1 MKHITLKHL
10 TIFNTIKKLKRFAL
24 YSLCATLG
32 VNMVHVNAKELSLEN
47 IDHYLA
53 NAESNYSDIVDGA
66 NKHVRWYQSQRKKTE
81 YAIVYLHGFSAS
93 RQELSPT
100 TENFVDQLGAN
111 AFYTRLTGHGRSD
124 DAMAEAST
132 EKWQTDT
139 LEAYKIGKLIGNKVI
154 IISTSTGG
162 TLATW
167 LLTQDNVEQPFA
179 NIMISPN
186 FAVQNNSAWLLKSS
200 WGLKIAKLING
211 DYNSFTPISEAHAK
225 YWTER
230 YPLEAVQPMLKLLDE
245 VESTD
250 KSKVRAPQLII
261 YSPKDKVIDVDEI
274 LKVEQKFINS
284 EATLLAFDHSTDPY
298 QHVLSGIACSPE
310 STGDMT
316 NAILKYVQKLA
327 NVNN

>member
-1 MKHITLKHL
+1 MKHFALKHF
-10 TIFNTIKKLKRFAL
+10 TIFNDHKKLKRIAL
-24 YSLCATLG
+24 YILCVAFLINVT
-32 VNMVHVNAKELSLEN
+32 HVTAKELSLES

-53 NAESNYSDIVDGA
+53 DSESNYSDIVDGA
-66 NKHVRWYQSQRKKTE
+66 SKHVRWYQGQVKKTE

-124 DAMAEAST
+124 DAMAEASV
-132 EKWQTDT
+132 EKWQADT

-154 IISTSTGG
+154 LISTSTGG

-167 LLTQDNVEQPFA
+167 LLAQDNVKQPFA

-230 YPLEAVQPMLKLLDE
+230 YPLEAVQPMLKLLDD
-245 VESTD
+245 VESSD

-261 YSPKDKVIDVDEI
+261 YSAKDKVIDVDEI
-274 LKVEQKFINS
+274 LEVEQKFINS
-284 EATLLAFDHSTDPY
+284 QTTLLAECGLNAAGIEQSIKGSPFY
-298 QHVLSGIACSPE
+298 QPVSRAQNL
-310 STGDMT
+310 
-316 NAILKYVQKLA
+316 
-327 NVNN
+327 